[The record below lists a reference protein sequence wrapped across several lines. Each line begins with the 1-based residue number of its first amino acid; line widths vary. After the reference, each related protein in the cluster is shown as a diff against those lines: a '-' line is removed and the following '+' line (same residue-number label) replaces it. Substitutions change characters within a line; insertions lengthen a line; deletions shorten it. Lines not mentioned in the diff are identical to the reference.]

1 MNYITDKICVG
12 APMSAKR
19 FEMAHLIC
27 ADCLSVCNETMGVP
41 IGKTVYRALS
51 IGNTFASYD
60 GICYVCERKAHV
72 AVVELNR

>member
-1 MNYITDKICVG
+1 
-12 APMSAKR
+12 
-19 FEMAHLIC
+19 
-27 ADCLSVCNETMGVP
+27 MGVP
-41 IGKTVYRALS
+41 IGKTVYRALL